1 MNALNDNLNERNLLR
16 FITAGSVDDGKS
28 TLIGRLLFDSK
39 GIFADQLAA
48 VSRAK
53 HKRTVG
59 DTIDLS
65 LLTDGLEAER
75 EQGITIDV
83 AYRYFATP
91 KRKFIIADTP
101 GHEQYTRNMVTGAST
116 ADAVIILVDVS
127 KVKLRED
134 GGVDLLIQTK
144 RHSTIAHLLQI
155 EHVVVAVNK
164 MDLVNYDQDVYDR
177 IVKAYHEFA
186 ATLGIK
192 DVKTIPLSALAG
204 DNVVDASERMPWYQ
218 GPTLIELLEDLS
230 VYDESHNSAF
240 RFPVQLVARHNGHE
254 ANDFRGYMGRIEA
267 GNVAVGDKLVVQPS
281 GQSATVKEIVTF
293 DGSLQ
298 SASAGQSVT
307 IVLEE
312 YVDVSR
318 GDLLASSA
326 QPASLLKQVNA
337 DVCWLSE
344 EPLDLRR
351 KYWIKHGTKQTAAKV
366 TKIDSILD
374 INTQQRHDADA
385 LKLNDV
391 ARIALT
397 VQQPLAA
404 DAYSDIRI
412 GISRQRLLHG
422 QRNARHVV
430 QLQRI
435 RIVPLLG
442 VDVKDRIDLR
452 HFRSGLLGA
461 VLDPVFAAQVQRL
474 LGQPAHVGVHL
485 LEQGGRLRAG
495 GQQVAARHV
504 HVLFQHDGD
513 RLAGAGALQGA
524 VEGDDFL
531 DRRALAGRLHHQLVA
546 DGDVAGFDTAHVAAE
561 VVGFM
566 AIVACYQLY
575 REAEGGVVRLVVH
588 RQVFQQLDQGRALV
602 PWHALARV
610 DHVVAGQGR
619 QRNGLHVLDAQRCSE
634 FVVCLDDAVVHVLVV
649 VHQVHLV
656 DGHHH
661 VLDLQQVGDGG
672 VALGLDQQVH
682 AAVFSQLHFRHV
694 DQDDHGI
701 GGGGAGYHVAGV
713 LFVARGVGDDEF
725 ALRGGEIAVGHVD
738 GDALFALGFQAV
750 RQQRQVDGVAHGAL
764 MLGARYGC
772 ELVGEDAFAV
782 EQQAANQGA
791 LAVVDGAGGDEA
803 QQVTFVQVVVQC
815 VHQKYPCFL
824 RFSMEA
830 SEVWSSIRVAPRS
843 VIWVTA
849 VSAMIAS
856 TSAASEDT
864 GQVQEISP
872 TVRKRTTWVSMLS
885 PSRAGVR
892 SVSGTSR
899 PLRGMTWRSCAK

>member
-1 MNALNDNLNERNLLR
+1 MNALNENLNERNLLR

-164 MDLVNYDQDVYDR
+164 MDLVNYDQDVYER
-177 IVKAYHEFA
+177 IVKAYREFA

-192 DVKTIPLSALAG
+192 DVTTIPLSALAG

-281 GQSATVKEIVTF
+281 GQTATVKDIVTF
-293 DGSLQ
+293 DGSLP

-326 QPASLLKQVNA
+326 QPATLLKQVSA

-351 KYWIKHGTKQTAAKV
+351 KYWIKHGTRQTAAKV

-374 INTQQRHDADA
+374 INTQQRHDAEA

-404 DAYSDIRI
+404 DAYSDIRATGAFI
-412 GISRQRLLHG
+412 L
-422 QRNARHVV
+422 
-430 QLQRI
+430 
-435 RIVPLLG
+435 
-442 VDVKDRIDLR
+442 IDEVT
-452 HFRSGLLGA
+452 H
-461 VLDPVFAAQVQRL
+461 QT
-474 LGQPAHVGVHL
+474 
-485 LEQGGRLRAG
+485 
-495 GQQVAARHV
+495 VAA
-504 HVLFQHDGD
+504 GMI
-513 RLAGAGALQGA
+513 RL
-524 VEGDDFL
+524 
-531 DRRALAGRLHHQLVA
+531 
-546 DGDVAGFDTAHVAAE
+546 
-561 VVGFM
+561 
-566 AIVACYQLY
+566 
-575 REAEGGVVRLVVH
+575 
-588 RQVFQQLDQGRALV
+588 
-602 PWHALARV
+602 
-610 DHVVAGQGR
+610 
-619 QRNGLHVLDAQRCSE
+619 
-634 FVVCLDDAVVHVLVV
+634 
-649 VHQVHLV
+649 
-656 DGHHH
+656 
-661 VLDLQQVGDGG
+661 
-672 VALGLDQQVH
+672 
-682 AAVFSQLHFRHV
+682 
-694 DQDDHGI
+694 
-701 GGGGAGYHVAGV
+701 
-713 LFVARGVGDDEF
+713 
-725 ALRGGEIAVGHVD
+725 GE
-738 GDALFALGFQAV
+738 
-750 RQQRQVDGVAHGAL
+750 
-764 MLGARYGC
+764 
-772 ELVGEDAFAV
+772 
-782 EQQAANQGA
+782 
-791 LAVVDGAGGDEA
+791 
-803 QQVTFVQVVVQC
+803 
-815 VHQKYPCFL
+815 
-824 RFSMEA
+824 
-830 SEVWSSIRVAPRS
+830 
-843 VIWVTA
+843 
-849 VSAMIAS
+849 
-856 TSAASEDT
+856 
-864 GQVQEISP
+864 
-872 TVRKRTTWVSMLS
+872 
-885 PSRAGVR
+885 
-892 SVSGTSR
+892 
-899 PLRGMTWRSCAK
+899 